1 MGEKDH
7 EHYSKFN
14 QLKLS
19 LFDIV
24 RSESRF
30 IFLIAILLFLA
41 GVFSPYPQI
50 AMWFGFILA
59 AYSAVANDSIQTIGT
74 FIVSNAHRK
83 WYQLWIYIGL
93 IFVVTVTYSFVVF
106 DGDVSYQRLYT
117 PGLDVAPT
125 SFSFLQLIAPLILI
139 ILTRMRMPVST
150 TFLLLTIFSTKS
162 SAVLS
167 VLTKSVSGY
176 LVAFVVSILLYFA
189 ARKLSL
195 FAFKGKPHFIWTII
209 QWITSGTLWSVWVM
223 QDAANIAV
231 FLPRSLS
238 LTQFFLFTALI
249 FSGLGLLFYMKGD
262 RIQKIVSEKSGIAD
276 IRSAT
281 MVDFIYALILIYFK
295 EVSEI
300 PMSTTWVF
308 LGLLGGRELA
318 ISITKTRL
326 KNKKRSTRKTIKLIG
341 KDILMAG
348 IGLIV
353 SLVLAVAINPGL
365 REEFIDLIRF

>member
-1 MGEKDH
+1 MADQNEVVI
-7 EHYSKFN
+7 SKRAGG
-14 QLKLS
+14 LGSLLDKLG
-19 LFDIV
+19 
-24 RSESRF
+24 SEIRF
-30 IFLIAILLFLA
+30 IGLVLLLTLLA
-41 GVFSPYPQI
+41 ALFSPYPDL
-50 AMWFGFILA
+50 AMWFGFMLA

-74 FIVSNAHRK
+74 FIVSNSHRR
-83 WYQLWIYIGL
+83 WYVLWIYIGL
-93 IFVVTVTYSFVVF
+93 IFVGTVTYSFITF
-106 DGDVSYQRLYT
+106 NGDVSYQRLLT

-125 SFSFLQLIAPLILI
+125 NFTFLQLIAPLILI
-139 ILTRMRMPVST
+139 ILTRLRMPVST
-150 TFLLLTIFSTKS
+150 TFLLLTIFSTKT
-162 SAVLS
+162 SAVVS

-176 LVAFVVSILLYFA
+176 LVAFITAIILYFL
-189 ARKLSL
+189 ARKLSI
-195 FAFKGKPHFIWTII
+195 FAFKGKPHFAWTIV

-238 LTQFFLFTALI
+238 IIQFLSFTILI
-249 FSGLGLLFYMKGD
+249 FIGLGLLFYMKGD
-262 RIQKIVSEKSGIAD
+262 RIQKIVSEKAGIAD

-295 EVSEI
+295 QISEI

-326 KNKKRSTRKTIKLIG
+326 KNRKRSTRRTTLLIG

-348 IGLIV
+348 IGLVV
-353 SLVLAVAINPGL
+353 SLILAVAIN
-365 REEFIDLIRF
+365 EEMRMEFLMWF

>member
-1 MGEKDH
+1 MANNQQKDQ
-7 EHYSKFN
+7 SLLR
-14 QLKLS
+14 QLVYS
-19 LFDIV
+19 LFDLV
-24 RSESRF
+24 KSERNF
-30 IFLIAILLFLA
+30 ILLIAILLFLA
-41 GVFSPYPQI
+41 GLLTPYPQS

-59 AYSAVANDSIQTIGT
+59 GYSAIANDSIQTIGT
-74 FIVSNAHRK
+74 FIVSNAHRR
-83 WYQLWIYIGL
+83 WYILWLYIGF
-93 IFVVTVTYSFVVF
+93 IFLCTVTYSFLVN
-106 DGDVSYQRLYT
+106 DGDVSYQRLQT
-117 PGLDVAPT
+117 PGLEVAPT
-125 SFSFLQLIAPLILI
+125 SFTFLQLIAPLILI

-162 SAVLS
+162 SAVVS
-167 VLTKSVSGY
+167 VLSKSVSGY

-195 FAFKGKPHFIWTII
+195 MAFRGKPHFAWTIV

-238 LTQFFLFTALI
+238 LTQFLVFTIFIFL
-249 FSGLGLLFYMKGD
+249 GLGILFYMRGD
-262 RIQKIVSEKSGIAD
+262 RIQKIVSEKAGIAD

-308 LGLLGGRELA
+308 LGLLAGRELA
-318 ISITKTRL
+318 ISITKKRL
-326 KNKKRSTRKTIKLIG
+326 KKRNRSLKSTARLIG
-341 KDILMAG
+341 KDVLMAG
-348 IGLIV
+348 IGLLV
-353 SLVLAVAINPGL
+353 SLILAIAINEEL
-365 REEFIDLIRF
+365 RAEFIGLF

>member
-1 MGEKDH
+1 MASNELEGKSSLH
-7 EHYSKFN
+7 H
-14 QLKLS
+14 LS
-19 LFDIV
+19 TTLSV
-24 RSESRF
+24 LARSESRF
-30 IFLIAILLFLA
+30 IFLIAVLLFFA
-41 GVFSPYPQI
+41 GILTPFPEA
-50 AMWFGFILA
+50 AMWFGFVLA

-74 FIVSNAHRK
+74 FIVSNSHRR
-83 WYQLWIYIGL
+83 WYILWIYIGM
-93 IFVVTVTYSFVVF
+93 IFLVTVTYSFIVF
-106 DGDVSYQRLYT
+106 DGDVSYQRLQT
-117 PGLDVAPT
+117 PGIDVAPT
-125 SFSFLQLIAPLILI
+125 SFTFLQLIAPLILI

-150 TFLLLTIFSTKS
+150 TFLLLTIFSTKT
-162 SAVLS
+162 SAVVS

-176 LVAFVVSILLYFA
+176 LVAFVVSIILYFA

-195 FAFKGKPHFIWTII
+195 FAFKGKPHVAWTIV

-223 QDAANIAV
+223 QDAANVAV

-238 LTQFFLFTALI
+238 LTQFIIFASLI
-249 FSGLGLLFYMKGD
+249 FCGLGLLFYMKGD

-300 PMSTTWVF
+300 PISTTWVF

-318 ISITKTRL
+318 ISITKKRL
-326 KNKKRSTRKTIKLIG
+326 KMRNRSTKSTVKLIA
-341 KDILMAG
+341 KDIMMAA

-353 SLVLAVAINPGL
+353 SLALAMSINA
-365 REEFIDLIRF
+365 EIRSELFGYFF

>member
-1 MGEKDH
+1 MAKYERK
-7 EHYSKFN
+7 ELSRVR
-14 QLKLS
+14 QLIYS

-24 RSESRF
+24 KSESRF
-30 IFLIAILLFLA
+30 LLLLTVLLFLA
-41 GVFSPYPQI
+41 GVLSPYPQI

-74 FIVSNAHRK
+74 FLVSNSHRK
-83 WYQLWIYIGL
+83 WYYLWLYIGI
-93 IFVVTVTYSFVVF
+93 IFVVTVSYSFIVF
-106 DGDVSYQRLYT
+106 KGDVSYQRLQT

-125 SFSFLQLIAPLILI
+125 AFTFLQLIAPLILI
-139 ILTRMRMPVST
+139 VLTRLRMPVST

-167 VLTKSVSGY
+167 VLSKSLSGY
-176 LVAFVVSILLYFA
+176 AVAFFVSILLYFL
-189 ARKLSL
+189 ARRISL
-195 FAFKGKPHFIWTII
+195 FAFKGKPHFSWTII

-231 FLPRSLS
+231 FLPRSMS
-238 LTQFFLFTALI
+238 IWQFFAFTSFI
-249 FSGLGLLFYMKGD
+249 FLGLGLLFYMKGD

-295 EVSEI
+295 QISEI

-318 ISITKTRL
+318 ISIS
-326 KNKKRSTRKTIKLIG
+326 KKRKKKLHRSVKATLNLIA

-348 IGLIV
+348 IGLLV
-353 SLVLAVAINPGL
+353 SLILAIAIN
-365 REEFIDLIRF
+365 EEIRKDFFHLF

>member
-1 MGEKDH
+1 MAKYDQKAISRVQKII
-7 EHYSKFN
+7 YTF
-14 QLKLS
+14 
-19 LFDIV
+19 FDLV

-30 IFLIAILLFLA
+30 LLIMGVLLILA
-41 GVFSPYPQI
+41 GLFTPYPEL

-59 AYSAVANDSIQTIGT
+59 GYSAIANDSIQTIGT
-74 FIVSNAHRK
+74 FIVSNAHRR
-83 WYQLWIYIGL
+83 WYVLWLYIGL
-93 IFVVTVTYSFVVF
+93 IFVVTVTYSFIVF
-106 DGDVSYQRLYT
+106 DGDVSYQRLQT
-117 PGLDVAPT
+117 PGLDVAPS
-125 SFSFLQLIAPLILI
+125 SFTFLQLIAPLILI
-139 ILTRMRMPVST
+139 ALTRMRMPVST

-162 SAVLS
+162 SAILS
-167 VLTKSVSGY
+167 VLTKSLSGY
-176 LVAFVVSILLYFA
+176 LVAFVSAIILYFL

-195 FAFKGKPHFIWTII
+195 FAFKGKPHFAWTIV

-238 LTQFFLFTALI
+238 FWEFFAFTSFI
-249 FSGLGLLFYMKGD
+249 FLGLGLLFFLRGD
-262 RIQKIVSEKSGIAD
+262 RIQKIVSEKAGIAD

-295 EVSEI
+295 QISEI

-318 ISITKTRL
+318 ISITKRRL
-326 KNKKRSTRKTIKLIG
+326 KKRKRSTKATIRLIG

-348 IGLIV
+348 IGLLV
-353 SLVLAVAINPGL
+353 SLILAIAINAEM
-365 REEFIDLIRF
+365 RAEFLGMF